1 VNRLQNDINE
11 LKKSNDSLVDET
23 THLKSENLNI
33 KKEKQ
38 VAEDEIVNLKRRIKL
53 IRRNVSGDIKL
64 SDSRTSDLK
73 KS

>member
-1 VNRLQNDINE
+1 VSQLQNEINE

-23 THLKSENLNI
+23 THLKSDNLNI

-38 VAEDEIVNLKRRIKL
+38 TAEDEIVNLKRRIKL

-64 SDSRTSDLK
+64 SDSKPSDLK